1 MPTILESPTTRFASL
16 LPGKLPRSS
25 RRLDSLIIYCRD
37 LRNMRLNGN
46 NYTIKDTVIDA
57 ETTGGFP
64 FNTDGFDVA

>member
-1 MPTILESPTTRFASL
+1 MNDP
-16 LPGKLPRSS
+16 
-25 RRLDSLIIYCRD
+25 LIIYCRD

>member
-1 MPTILESPTTRFASL
+1 M
-16 LPGKLPRSS
+16 PGKLPRSS

-64 FNTDGFDVA
+64 FNNDGFDVA

>member
-1 MPTILESPTTRFASL
+1 
-16 LPGKLPRSS
+16 
-25 RRLDSLIIYCRD
+25 
-37 LRNMRLNGN
+37 MRLNGN